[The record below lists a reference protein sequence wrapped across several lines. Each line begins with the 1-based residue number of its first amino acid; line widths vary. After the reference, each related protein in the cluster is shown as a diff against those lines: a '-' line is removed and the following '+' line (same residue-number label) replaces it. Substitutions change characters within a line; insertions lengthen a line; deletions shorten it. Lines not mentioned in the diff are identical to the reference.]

1 MDSLATLS
9 FTSWSTFRLLMKMPA
24 LKYLLREEMATLSS
38 TDRTPM
44 MPVARR
50 SSVKRHRPLEMASR
64 GLLIRNSLPL

>member
-1 MDSLATLS
+1 
-9 FTSWSTFRLLMKMPA
+9 MKMPA